1 MDSQALADLVLA
13 DLESVVDR
21 ARTAYVERVPKIR
34 QLDSATLDRV
44 VEATRRTMREFCRYY
59 IEGTLDSAGWRT
71 VRDATMERAGE
82 VFTYEEIL
90 EIVDIAKQIGLD
102 TIEDLTAA
110 HPDLPASERAKLTK
124 ALERYVTEL
133 SEQEDRLRRLANP
146 ARLDAIL
153 SDLENE
159 GADLA

>member
-1 MDSQALADLVLA
+1 MDSQALADLVLS

-21 ARTAYVERVPKIR
+21 ARAAYVERVPKIR
-34 QLDSATLDRV
+34 QLDSATLDQV

-59 IEGTLDSAGWRT
+59 IEGTLDSAGWRK

-90 EIVDIAKQIGLD
+90 EIVDIAKQIGLE
-102 TIEDLTAA
+102 TIESLAAA
-110 HPDLPASERAKLTK
+110 HPDLPAAERAKLTK

-133 SEQEDRLRRLANP
+133 AEQEDRLRRLANP